1 MENEY
6 YYNETI
12 TRFYDAVY
20 ENFPNLVSG
29 MNFYLDEIKNSGGA
43 VLEAGVGTGRIFLPA
58 FDSGADIYGIDYS
71 KNMLEVLKSKLPAK
85 EHHRV
90 WIDDIRKFDTGKA
103 FKLVISPFRVFQHLL
118 TIEDQLNAL
127 DSIYNVLEPG
137 GRLIFDVFN
146 PDLKRITHPV
156 ENVLEFDGEYLPG
169 HKLQRFFSVNYDNL
183 IQQMD
188 LTFKFIWEEG
198 GLEKTDTF
206 STKLRYYFRYE
217 LENLIGRT
225 KFNLEN
231 IYGNFKLEEL
241 SSKSSEQILILRK

>member
-12 TRFYDAVY
+12 TRFYDTVY
-20 ENFPNLVSG
+20 QNPPQLIAG

-71 KNMLEVLKSKLPAK
+71 KNMLNVLKSKLPAK
-85 EHHRV
+85 EHHRI

-127 DSIYNVLEPG
+127 NSIYNVLEPG

-156 ENVLEFDGEYLPG
+156 ENVLEYDGEYLPG
-169 HKLQRFFSVNYDNL
+169 HKLQRFVSINYDNL
-183 IQQMD
+183 NQQMD
-188 LTFKFIWEEG
+188 ITFKFIWEEG

-206 STKLRYYFRYE
+206 STQLRYYFRYE

-225 KFNLEN
+225 KFKIEN
-231 IYGNFKLEEL
+231 VYGDFKRNEL
-241 SSKSSEQILILRK
+241 SEKSNELTVICIK

>member
-12 TRFYDAVY
+12 TRFYDTVY
-20 ENFPNLVSG
+20 ENPPQLIAG
-29 MNFYLDEIKNSGGA
+29 MKYYLDEINNTNGA

-58 FDSGADIYGIDYS
+58 LATGADMYGFDYS
-71 KNMLEVLKSKLPAK
+71 EKMLARLKEKLPAK

-90 WIDDIRKFDTGKA
+90 WNADMRRFDSGMSYS
-103 FKLVISPFRVFQHLL
+103 LVISPFRVFQHML
-118 TIEDQLNAL
+118 TIDDQLNAL
-127 DSIYNVLEPG
+127 NSIYNVLEPG
-137 GRLIFDVFN
+137 GMLIFDVFY
-146 PDLKRITHPV
+146 PDLKRITHPL

-169 HKLQRFFSVNYDNL
+169 HKLQRFFSVKYDNL

-188 LTFKFIWEEG
+188 LNFKFIWEEG
-198 GLEKTDTF
+198 GQEKTDTF

-225 KFNLEN
+225 
-231 IYGNFKLEEL
+231 NFKLEKIYGDFKRSEL
-241 SSKSSEQILILRK
+241 NSKSSEFIVMCRK